1 MPSTRSDKPSPTA
14 PPSDKIT
21 VITTHVNADF
31 DALASL
37 FAAQKLY
44 PQALVIFPGSQE
56 KNLRNFFV
64 QSMVYLFNLTEI
76 KDIELRDVGQLILVD
91 TRRADRIG
99 PLARVLENP
108 GLTIHI
114 YDHHPHQKNDITGHM
129 EIIRPTGATIT
140 ILTEILSKQN
150 IALTPEEATI
160 MCLGIYEDTG
170 SFTFASTTS
179 DDLTAAAYLVSQGAN
194 INIIADLIARE
205 ISPEQIGHLNDL
217 IQAAERHLINGVD
230 IVVTQVTV
238 DHYLP
243 DFAFLIHKM
252 VKMED
257 INAIFA
263 LAMMENKVYVVARSR
278 TDEVDVGEILATF
291 GGGGHSSAA
300 AASIKGRTLTQVVQ
314 MLFRE
319 LYKRVKS
326 RKQARHLMSSP
337 PISALEDVTCS
348 EANNLLTRYNV
359 NALLVM
365 SKNPQTTKPLGYITR
380 QVIEKAIFHD
390 LGQVPVRDYM
400 STEIAEVTPDADLF
414 EVQDKIIEHKQRILP
429 VIDNNA
435 LIGVITRTDL
445 LNILVRQSQLT
456 RNGSPNPFKHAMQ
469 GRTRNVAHF
478 LEERLPQW
486 INQTLVQIGEIAD
499 QLEFEAYVVGGIVR
513 DLFLYR
519 DNEDMDIVIEGDGIA
534 FAKAFAR
541 TYKARI
547 HTHKKF
553 GTAVIIFDNG
563 YKIDVASARLEYYR
577 SPAALPDVEMSSIK
591 LDLFRRDFT
600 INTLAIHLNP
610 EKFGLL
616 IDFFSAQKDLKDKAV
631 RVLHNLSFVEDPT
644 RAFRAIRFEQRFGFA
659 IGKLTANLIENAVKM
674 DFFKRL
680 SGRRVFS
687 EIRLILEEDNPIPAM
702 VRLNDFDLLRV
713 IHPSIE
719 LNQDMIKRLNSIRSV
734 IDWHNLLFIEETYMC
749 WAVYFMALIHP
760 CDLATSN
767 ELCRHMSLAP
777 RYRKTLCQHRFEAQA
792 CLARLENELPKTA
805 SALYHNLMIFKTEHI
820 LYMMAIARKKAV
832 KKAIS
837 LFFTQL
843 RDTRLSISGGDLLKF
858 GLKPGPVFRRVLDH
872 VLTAKL
878 NGEVK
883 TRQDELRLA
892 RHWIKK
898 HSSNNSLD
906 SKPSSQ

>member
-1 MPSTRSDKPSPTA
+1 MPTNQSTSSADTRSPSN
-14 PPSDKIT
+14 KIT

-37 FAAQKLY
+37 LAAQKLY
-44 PQALVIFPGSQE
+44 PEALVVFPGSQE

-76 KDIELRDVGQLILVD
+76 KDLAIDDVDRLVLVD
-91 TRRADRIG
+91 TRRPDRIG
-99 PLARVLENP
+99 SLARVLQNP
-108 GLTIHI
+108 GISIHI
-114 YDHHPHQKNDITGHM
+114 YDHHPRQINDITGQM

-140 ILTEILSKQN
+140 ILTEILKEQN
-150 IALTPEEATI
+150 IFLTPEEATI

-217 IQAAERHLINGVD
+217 IQAAERHLINGVE
-230 IVVTQVTV
+230 IVITQVTF

-263 LAMMENKVYVVARSR
+263 LAMMENKVYLVARSR
-278 TDEVDVGEILATF
+278 TDEVDVGEILSAF

-300 AASIKGRTLTQVVQ
+300 AASVKGQTLTQVEQ
-314 MLFRE
+314 KLFRE
-319 LYKRVKS
+319 LHFRVKS
-326 RKQARHLMSSP
+326 QKQARHLMSSP
-337 PISALEDVTCS
+337 PITVMEEVACV
-348 EANNLLTRYNV
+348 EANNILTRYNV

-365 SKNPQTTKPLGYITR
+365 SRDEQKSKLLGYITR

-390 LGQVPVRDYM
+390 LGLVPVRDYM
-400 STEIAEVTPDADLF
+400 STEIAEVSPDADLY

-429 VIDNNA
+429 VIDNGA
-435 LIGVITRTDL
+435 IIGVITRTDL

-456 RNGSPNPFKHAMQ
+456 RNGTPNPFKHVMH
-469 GRTRNVAHF
+469 GRTRNVANF
-478 LEERLPQW
+478 LNERMSRW
-486 INQTLVQIGEIAD
+486 INQTLVHIGEIAD
-499 QLEFEAYVVGGIVR
+499 SLGFEAYVVGGIVR

-519 DNEDMDIVIEGDGIA
+519 DNEDIDIVIEGDGIA
-534 FAKAFAR
+534 FAKTFAKKFK
-541 TYKARI
+541 TRI

-553 GTAVIIFDNG
+553 GTAVIILDNG
-563 YKIDVASARLEYYR
+563 YKIDVASARMEYYR

-600 INTLAIHLNP
+600 INTLAIHLNTD
-610 EKFGLL
+610 KFGLL
-616 IDFFSAQKDLKDKAV
+616 IDFFSAQKDLKDKAI

-659 IGKLTANLIENAVKM
+659 IGKLTANLIDNAVKM

-687 EIRLILEEDNPIPAM
+687 EIRLILEEENPIPAIIRM
-702 VRLNDFDLLRV
+702 HDFDLLKV

-719 LNQDMIKRLNSIRSV
+719 LNQETVQLLNSIRSV
-734 IDWHNLLFIEETYMC
+734 IAWHDLLFIEGTYMC
-749 WAVYFMALIHP
+749 WAVYFMVLIHS
-760 CDLATSN
+760 CDLRTSN
-767 ELCRHMSLAP
+767 EICQHMSLAP
-777 RYRKTLCQHRFEAQA
+777 RYRKILCQHRFEALA
-792 CLARLENELPKTA
+792 CLDRLESGLPRTA
-805 SALYHNLMIFKTEHI
+805 SALYHELSVFRTELI
-820 LYMMAIARKKAV
+820 LYMMAITRKKPV

-837 LFFTQL
+837 AFFTQL
-843 RDTRLSISGGDLLKF
+843 RDTRLTIGGDDLLEL
-858 GLKPGPVFRRVLDH
+858 GLKPGPIFRQVLDS

-883 TRQDELRLA
+883 TPQDELRYA
-892 RHWIKK
+892 RHWLKK
-898 HSSNNSLD
+898 HSPNNFLD
-906 SKPSSQ
+906 SIPSSK